1 MTALTLM
8 IENLNSCQIL
18 WWRARWSSTIS
29 ASLDTVRAT
38 GSRAIPVTEEACKKV
53 DPSLPP
59 LPAFLASPGRQKGI
73 VHSSLPDKASSCISL
88 QSMDIA
94 VC

>member
-18 WWRARWSSTIS
+18 WC
-29 ASLDTVRAT
+29 VRDGHRPFQLVSIQCEQPEA
-38 GSRAIPVTEEACKKV
+38 AIPVTEEACKKV